1 MEAKQKLSIETI
13 QNMLIGVIALL
24 ETLKDSEDF
33 QAYSALFTTCN
44 DLVITDAIQVLL
56 EIHAE
61 FQILEEDIRLG
72 YESKAE

>member
-1 MEAKQKLSIETI
+1 MKAKQKLSIEAI
-13 QNMLIGVIALL
+13 QKMLIGIIALL
-24 ETLKDSEDF
+24 EVLKDNEEF

-61 FQILEEDIRLG
+61 FQILEEAIRLG